1 PSRGVCAHVEMPEKN
16 DSMCRK
22 RAFFEET
29 SRRIVIPPANSIAT
43 SSNTLNTL
51 SNFSCDQDSLSHIL
65 NGVQY
70 TYTDTTILTQQTNT
84 PTKQGLNASN
94 SKRLVL
100 FLGQTPALPK
110 ESNKH
115 PQCIVVPPQKETGT
129 VMAQTSRMVLLGE
142 KNTVMDSSGNNSK
155 SQFAENNTTTQNVN
169 SSKKLLTNKS
179 SDVSST
185 SKSSEMYLDYL
196 EEMELKIRYMKND
209 IEFKQSQ
216 ILARN
221 KVQDKSTQLKPLS
234 AAGMK
239 KTHGIFHSG
248 KFSDIQLTKNA
259 FNDKV
264 RKTSSS
270 VAGRAA
276 LSSVP
281 SCAEVFSEMKTGS
294 IDHRSK
300 NRQVLA
306 KPKVMNKIEKEHLN
320 IPGYASPDKRK
331 IVFSESSKSVPSAKK
346 ALFQKQISY
355 ETSILSASKTIVENS
370 KAQNDLLNQ
379 NSLQS
384 RFKLVKNRGE
394 SVNKVATNDGNLSNI
409 KTVSCVASF
418 ESSVQKATQKT
429 SITTHQ
435 NPARLVSKYKLK
447 RLSPTSAVKMAP
459 SFNENM
465 AKSGC
470 HPISDPLTPTS
481 CNKKLNLISVR
492 KTPTLKIQS
501 AARLVSKYK
510 LKRLSPTSALKKSP
524 FLFHGPSYDLKKNQT
539 VTHFSCASDTKYNA
553 SKLKLDKRN
562 IERIKTLPGKSMMKL
577 DRRPDSAAR
586 NKWHGSQTDDTDTIS
601 YYNDSSQFKW
611 SRTNLQTHNLRR
623 LKLRQTFRLTH
634 KYSSFKMQ
642 KHVWMRVRNKTL
654 KRNTKSLVSIG
665 DHLYQSNKRKLTR
678 IKRPVSS
685 SSLQNITDSHDLYD
699 FKKKTFHK
707 SWRMQKMKLISL
719 QGVHFNVDSK
729 GKKLSRAV
737 FAKPSTPYESK
748 QLDTK
753 HCDENAR
760 LAASR
765 AVYRSIAIATAKSKK
780 DNRRS
785 KSQKQHCLFFGR
797 FGKCVRGD
805 SCPYIHDPLKVAVCT
820 RFLRGKCDEAQCP
833 FTHKASIN
841 KMPVCLYYL
850 RGSCSREQCPY
861 LHVKVNPDASVCRD
875 FLNGFCSLG
884 DKCKKLH
891 SFVCPTFSFTGTCLR
906 GVNCPM
912 LHRQRQ
918 KDQSTNSKSS
928 LTPSETV
935 EKVPKQSAVKHTI
948 VNCAKSRPIVAQ
960 PSYISLTAE
969 QEDMTPTSQL
979 KPPKELILKSTSLSS
994 SNTSFISLLP
1004 SDLTVPVNDLST
1016 RRPGFQSA
1024 PASYPLSESTLAK
1037 VSTPI
1042 VDSLK
1047 TTNTSEPV
1055 TSLKITPSFL
1065 SQL

>member
-1 PSRGVCAHVEMPEKN
+1 MIPPPSTSRGVCAHVEMPEKN

-22 RAFFEET
+22 RALLEET

-43 SSNTLNTL
+43 SSNTLITL

-70 TYTDTTILTQQTNT
+70 TYTDTTKLTQQTNT
-84 PTKQGLNASN
+84 PTNQRLNASN

-115 PQCIVVPPQKETGT
+115 PQRIVVPPQKETGT

-142 KNTVMDSSGNNSK
+142 KNTVMDSSENNSK
-155 SQFAENNTTTQNVN
+155 SQYAKNNTTTQNVN
-169 SSKKLLTNKS
+169 SSKKLLTNES
-179 SDVSST
+179 SDVSS
-185 SKSSEMYLDYL
+185 SKSSEKYLDYL
-196 EEMELKIRYMKND
+196 EEMELKIRYIKND

-234 AAGMK
+234 AAGVK

-294 IDHRSK
+294 IDHLSK

-320 IPGYASPDKRK
+320 IPVYASPDKRK

-355 ETSILSASKTIVENS
+355 ESSILSASKTIVENS

-418 ESSVQKATQKT
+418 ASSVQKATQKN

-459 SFNENM
+459 SFNKNM

-481 CNKKLNLISVR
+481 CNKKLDLISVR

-510 LKRLSPTSALKKSP
+510 LKRLSPTSAFKKSP
-524 FLFHGPSYDLKKNQT
+524 FLFRGPSYDLKKNQT

-577 DRRPDSAAR
+577 DRRPDSCAR
-586 NKWHGSQTDDTDTIS
+586 NKLHGSQTLHSCTEDTDTIS

-634 KYSSFKMQ
+634 KYSSPDS
-642 KHVWMRVRNKTL
+642 TL
-654 KRNTKSLVSIG
+654 LATTSADGTCRIWRTADLSLCTELKI
-665 DHLYQSNKRKLTR
+665 
-678 IKRPVSS
+678 
-685 SSLQNITDSHDLYD
+685 SLQNGVWDCAFSGDSQYIITASSD
-699 FKKKTFHK
+699 
-707 SWRMQKMKLISL
+707 
-719 QGVHFNVDSK
+719 N
-729 GKKLSRAV
+729 
-737 FAKPSTPYESK
+737 
-748 QLDTK
+748 
-753 HCDENAR
+753 NAR
-760 LAASR
+760 L
-765 AVYRSIAIATAKSKK
+765 
-780 DNRRS
+780 
-785 KSQKQHCLFFGR
+785 
-797 FGKCVRGD
+797 
-805 SCPYIHDPLKVAVCT
+805 
-820 RFLRGKCDEAQCP
+820 
-833 FTHKASIN
+833 
-841 KMPVCLYYL
+841 
-850 RGSCSREQCPY
+850 
-861 LHVKVNPDASVCRD
+861 
-875 FLNGFCSLG
+875 
-884 DKCKKLH
+884 
-891 SFVCPTFSFTGTCLR
+891 
-906 GVNCPM
+906 
-912 LHRQRQ
+912 
-918 KDQSTNSKSS
+918 
-928 LTPSETV
+928 
-935 EKVPKQSAVKHTI
+935 
-948 VNCAKSRPIVAQ
+948 
-960 PSYISLTAE
+960 
-969 QEDMTPTSQL
+969 
-979 KPPKELILKSTSLSS
+979 
-994 SNTSFISLLP
+994 
-1004 SDLTVPVNDLST
+1004 
-1016 RRPGFQSA
+1016 
-1024 PASYPLSESTLAK
+1024 
-1037 VSTPI
+1037 
-1042 VDSLK
+1042 
-1047 TTNTSEPV
+1047 
-1055 TSLKITPSFL
+1055 
-1065 SQL
+1065 